1 MIHLLKSVKSFTL
14 LKPWSYGGKG
24 QYRGKMIANSYT
36 QAYLAGFFDGDGSVM
51 IQLRERKEC
60 KLLFRVKTL
69 VILYQDTRY
78 LSILKDIQSI
88 LGFGYVYE
96 RNDHMSEL
104 RIEGHLHV
112 FHFLSAIR
120 PYVKFKT
127 QQVRYMLQALK
138 LLQKKY
144 SLQEFLEICDLAD
157 QVSASNYSSK
167 RRKYTAEYVRTVL
180 RDAQIIPVTTG
191 VSPNR

>member
-1 MIHLLKSVKSFTL
+1 
-14 LKPWSYGGKG
+14 
-24 QYRGKMIANSYT
+24 MIANSHT

-60 KLLFRVKTL
+60 KFLFRVKTL

-78 LSILKDIQSI
+78 ISILKDIQSI
-88 LGFGYVYE
+88 LGCGYVYE

-104 RIEGHLHV
+104 RIEGHEHV
-112 FHFLSAIR
+112 FQFLTAVR
-120 PYVKFKT
+120 PYVRFKV
-127 QQVRYMLQALK
+127 QQVTYMLQALK

-144 SLQEFLEICDLAD
+144 SLQDFLEICDLAD

-167 RRKYTAEYVRTVL
+167 RRKYTAEFVRAVL
-180 RDAQIIPVTTG
+180 RDAHIIPVTTG
-191 VSPNR
+191 VSLI